1 VGTIGKGSTMSFEPE
16 IDEDLFDE
24 DCDCKGNCLCDDYDD
39 HALDEEKLEDL
50 DDEDW
55 EDS

>member
-1 VGTIGKGSTMSFEPE
+1 MSFEPE
-16 IDEDLFDE
+16 IDEDLFED
-24 DCDCKGNCLCDDYDD
+24 DCDCEGDCLCEDYDD
-39 HALDEEKLEDL
+39 HALDEEELDELFDE

>member
-1 VGTIGKGSTMSFEPE
+1 MGTIGKGSTMSFEPE

-24 DCDCKGNCLCDDYDD
+24 DCDCEGNCLCDDYDD
-39 HALDEEKLEDL
+39 HALDEEKVEDLEDL
-50 DDEDW
+50 DW